1 MRTVQRI
8 LFPVDMSENSTA
20 AAPFV
25 REMAK
30 KFGAEIVMLHVLEA
44 PTGYAADWYG
54 YMGLVDADAILDAR
68 RNQFQ
73 TYLKDAF
80 DDLRLERKLL
90 EGDPARTITGYAHDQ
105 RADLIMM
112 PTRGYGVFRRLLLG
126 SVTAKV
132 LHDALCPV
140 WTSVHIEDTP
150 TVSAKPHRIMCAVD
164 LTKSSLVTMRF
175 ASLMARDFAA
185 KLWLVHAVPGPDAG
199 PEKYF
204 DQDLPALLESEARQA
219 IEKMMRTAD
228 IEAQLCIG
236 TGDVSH
242 VVQQA
247 ALHHEAELLVL
258 GRGHA
263 TRTLG
268 PFRTHVHSIIRLS
281 PCPAISV

>member
-1 MRTVQRI
+1 MRTIQRI

-25 REMAK
+25 RAMAQ
-30 KFGAEIVMLHVLEA
+30 KFNAEIVMLHVLEIPPA
-44 PTGYAADWYG
+44 YAADWYG

-73 TYLKDAF
+73 TYLENAF
-80 DDLRLERKLL
+80 DDLKLERKAL
-90 EGDPARTITGYAHDQ
+90 EGDPAHAITSYAQD
-105 RADLIMM
+105 RRVDLIMM

-150 TVSAKPHRIMCAVD
+150 SVSAAPHRIMCAVD
-164 LTKSSLVTMRF
+164 LTKSSIISMRF
-175 ASLMARDFAA
+175 ASLLANDFAA

-204 DQDLPALLESEARQA
+204 DPDLPAFLESEARQA
-219 IEKMMRTAD
+219 IEKM
-228 IEAQLCIG
+228 
-236 TGDVSH
+236 
-242 VVQQA
+242 
-247 ALHHEAELLVL
+247 
-258 GRGHA
+258 
-263 TRTLG
+263 
-268 PFRTHVHSIIRLS
+268 
-281 PCPAISV
+281 